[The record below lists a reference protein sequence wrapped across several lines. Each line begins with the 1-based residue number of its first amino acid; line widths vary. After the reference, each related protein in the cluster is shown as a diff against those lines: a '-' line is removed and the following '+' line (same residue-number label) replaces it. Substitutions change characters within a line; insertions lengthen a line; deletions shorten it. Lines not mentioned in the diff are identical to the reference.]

1 MTKTPSLQDSYYA
14 NGTCFGCGPRNAEGL
29 QLKSFVVDHQTKATW
44 QGGARYDNGFG
55 FLNGGIISALLDC
68 HSAACMM
75 KETIDRYGD
84 FSIEDNEHFGI
95 KHPVYLTHQIA
106 VTFHRPAPLDEPAL
120 LVAKCL
126 RFDEAEGLYRSEL
139 HSRGKLAAHA
149 EVRWKRF
156 HIRRE

>member
-14 NGTCFGCGPRNAEGL
+14 NGTCFGGGPRNADGR
-29 QLKSFVVDHQTKATW
+29 QLKSFVGDHQINSTW

-84 FSIEDNEHFGI
+84 FSIEDNEHFGV

-126 RFDEAEGLYRSEL
+126 RFDAAEGLYRSEL
-139 HSRGKLAAHA
+139 HSSGKLAAHA

-156 HIRRE
+156 HIRRK

>member
-1 MTKTPSLQDSYYA
+1 MNTASSLQDSYYA

-84 FSIEDNEHFGI
+84 FSIEDNEHFG
-95 KHPVYLTHQIA
+95 LN
-106 VTFHRPAPLDEPAL
+106 
-120 LVAKCL
+120 
-126 RFDEAEGLYRSEL
+126 
-139 HSRGKLAAHA
+139 
-149 EVRWKRF
+149 
-156 HIRRE
+156 IRYI

>member
-1 MTKTPSLQDSYYA
+1 MAKASSLQDSYYA

-95 KHPVYLTHQIA
+95 KHPVYLTHQIT
-106 VTFHRPAPLDEPAL
+106 VTFHRPTPLDEPAL

-139 HSRGKLAAHA
+139 HSQGKLAAHA

>member
-1 MTKTPSLQDSYYA
+1 MTKASSLQDSYYA

-55 FLNGGIISALLDC
+55 C

-95 KHPVYLTHQIA
+95 KHPVYLTHQIT
-106 VTFHRPAPLDEPAL
+106 VTFHRPAPLEEPAL
-120 LVAKCL
+120 LVAECL
-126 RFDEAEGLYRSEL
+126 RFNEVEGLYRSEL